1 MEKGRGRGKISVLL
15 SVDLRI
21 LFALL
26 RRGVRLNICLRDTKK
41 RENFSFLFNYAVVT
55 NYRGIDAPR
64 SAERGV
70 LMTSRHSSGEEDR
83 FTRCV
88 YIYNLGGPDAPS
100 IRGNMDD
107 SKFESCARMH

>member
-1 MEKGRGRGKISVLL
+1 M
-15 SVDLRI
+15 DLRI

-88 YIYNLGGPDAPS
+88 YIYIYNLGGPDAPS

>member
-88 YIYNLGGPDAPS
+88 YIY
-100 IRGNMDD
+100 I
-107 SKFESCARMH
+107 